1 MVQFMGDFE
10 PFTPAPVVPGAVVE
24 LQMML
29 IGKGK
34 TSNVTGGKSGEWS
47 SANGGLIRGIYRVYR
62 SISRHPEHLP
72 ALSQVSEG
80 QVKGSQPC

>member
-10 PFTPAPVVPGAVVE
+10 PFTPSPVVPGAVVE

-34 TSNVTGGKSGEWS
+34 TSNVTGGEIMG
-47 SANGGLIRGIYRVYR
+47 RVICKWRTDY
-62 SISRHPEHLP
+62 E
-72 ALSQVSEG
+72 
-80 QVKGSQPC
+80 

>member
-1 MVQFMGDFE
+1 MWPCLQPQSAYALKTQPWPGDMVQFMGDFE

-34 TSNVTGGKSGEWS
+34 TSNVTGAGQGTHG
-47 SANGGLIRGIYRVYR
+47 NG
-62 SISRHPEHLP
+62 HLQMKDT
-72 ALSQVSEG
+72 LW
-80 QVKGSQPC
+80 